1 MVRWPGY
8 PGGGRA
14 LVLVLVRDP
23 RVPREGRR
31 VLLVPQQV
39 GIVVLVPQQV
49 GIAVL
54 EMEQVLDLLEA
65 ACEVNVGLVSE

>member
-1 MVRWPGY
+1 M
-8 PGGGRA
+8 
-14 LVLVLVRDP
+14 
-23 RVPREGRR
+23 
-31 VLLVPQQV
+31 LVPQQV

>member
-1 MVRWPGY
+1 M
-8 PGGGRA
+8 
-14 LVLVLVRDP
+14 LVRDP

-31 VLLVPQQV
+31 VL
-39 GIVVLVPQQV
+39 LVPQQV